1 MTSNNKGFT
10 LMEIL
15 VALTIMAIGFLAM
28 SQMQYL
34 SLRQKTMAEM
44 GTFATN
50 IVESVSDFEMANAKR
65 INSLNARVY
74 LDSQANLLMS
84 NQTDYCDNS
93 PDAVCEQCP
102 CNPLQVFVS
111 DTYDL
116 TINNNNEITCAPVD
130 INNFDPTQV
139 EFFTD
144 LSICRTVPNITPTV
158 YIFRNV
164 NSTFDITTTPNLV
177 NINITYVVKSA
188 KRINSMDISASID
201 DVSFGSS
208 LTVQNIH
215 FSGHVERDWN
225 NFITLGG
232 GTWNEVFVPHIP

>member
-10 LMEIL
+10 LLEIL
-15 VALTIMAIGFLAM
+15 VSVAIMSVGFLAM

-44 GTFATN
+44 GTFAAN
-50 IVESVSDFEMANAKR
+50 VVESVTDFEMANSKR
-65 INSLNARVY
+65 ISSLNSRVY
-74 LDSQANLLMS
+74 LDSQANLLRA
-84 NQTDYCDNS
+84 NQTEYCDNS

-116 TINNNNEITCAPVD
+116 TIINNNEITCAPVD
-130 INNFDPTQV
+130 IKNFDPTQV

-144 LSICRTVPNITPTV
+144 LSNCRTVPGITPTV

-164 NSTFDITTTPNLV
+164 NSTFDITKTPNLL
-177 NINITYVVKSA
+177 NMDITYVVKSA
-188 KRINSMDISASID
+188 KKIDRMDISALIG

-208 LTVQNIH
+208 QSVQNIS
-215 FSGHVERDWN
+215 FSGHVERDWT

-232 GTWNEVFVPHIP
+232 GTWNEVFIPHIP